1 MGAGKKSVKKL
12 LDFDLYYNK
21 VVSANKPVAAKKNR
35 GSRPVITVPASMM
48 ARNLRYTDIGMELKD
63 PLQSTR

>member
-12 LDFDLYYNK
+12 LDFDRK